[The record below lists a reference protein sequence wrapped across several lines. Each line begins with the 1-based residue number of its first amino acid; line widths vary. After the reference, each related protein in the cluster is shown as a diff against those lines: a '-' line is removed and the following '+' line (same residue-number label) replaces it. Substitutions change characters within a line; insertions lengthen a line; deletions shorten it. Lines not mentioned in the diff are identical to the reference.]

1 MESEKTMKNIVFK
14 QFDSGNDSDMDDQDE
29 YQTETD
35 VLLPISQDAQRL
47 FINHD
52 DGEISSNCDECDQV
66 FTTTYDM
73 IIHRRQDHKGESNNI
88 CGFASEH
95 GKHRHK

>member
-1 MESEKTMKNIVFK
+1 MESEKTTKNIFFK

-35 VLLPISQDAQRL
+35 VLLPISQDAHRL

-52 DGEISSNCDECDQV
+52 DGEIKKDFLPRIVVNNYYKV
-66 FTTTYDM
+66 NKNRM
-73 IIHRRQDHKGESNNI
+73 ICQALN
-88 CGFASEH
+88 
-95 GKHRHK
+95 

>member
-1 MESEKTMKNIVFK
+1 MESEKTTKNIVFK
-14 QFDSGNDSDMDDQDE
+14 QFESGNDSDMDDQDE

-52 DGEISSNCDECDQV
+52 DGEIKKDFLPRIV
-66 FTTTYDM
+66 V
-73 IIHRRQDHKGESNNI
+73 NNYYKVNKPNSLNQFPI
-88 CGFASEH
+88 TLVL
-95 GKHRHK
+95 